1 MRGAPLSRRE
11 NAVEEIEVLCDLWQE
26 TQWLADVR
34 PAGVSRRVASM
45 TRRLSRSRVNGKAKN
60 GSTKAKPKGLNR

>member
-1 MRGAPLSRRE
+1 MAE
-11 NAVEEIEVLCDLWQE
+11 NGYAKPVLVE